1 MGQNNPEYAGAPT
14 GCMQWKIPKETFGK
28 MAGGGNDSYAWL
40 FDASYVVPTGPQNVP
55 QHIWQPAVLYLGRPA

>member
-1 MGQNNPEYAGAPT
+1 MGQNDPECAGAPT

-28 MAGGGNDSYAWL
+28 IAGDGNDSYAWL

-55 QHIWQPAVLYLGRPA
+55 QHIWQPAILYLGRPA